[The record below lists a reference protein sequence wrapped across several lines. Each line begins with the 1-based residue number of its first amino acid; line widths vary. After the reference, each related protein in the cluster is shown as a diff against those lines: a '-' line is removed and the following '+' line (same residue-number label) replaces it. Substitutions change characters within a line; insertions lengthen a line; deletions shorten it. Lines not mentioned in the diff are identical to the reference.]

1 MPGESILIIED
12 DTTLLRGLKD
22 NFELRG
28 YHVRS
33 AADGESGL
41 EAALSGQ
48 PDLVLLDIMLPKLNG
63 FEICRQI
70 RAAELDMPIIML
82 TAKGQEEDIVRGLNL
97 GADDYVTKPFSVRE
111 LLARA
116 GAFLRRRKASAPPE
130 IYAFGD
136 CKLDLRS
143 HRLFRQDEELA
154 LSPKEFRLLEL
165 FVRRAGRALT
175 RDEILRSVWGRD
187 ILVTSRS
194 VDRCITTLRSKI
206 EPNPRQ
212 PRLIRTIRDVGYRF
226 ELPEADAEKSANLD
240 LQPSRSRT
248 LPVAT
253 RLGSYVI
260 RSLLGS
266 GGEGEVYRARDAR
279 LERDVAIKVLP
290 LHLTRSPSALA
301 RFKRETEL
309 IAALSHPTVLAID
322 DIGTDHDRTYAVMEL
337 LEGETLRE
345 RLRRGSLDWRQ
356 TVRLSIALAEG
367 LSAAHAKGIIHRDIK
382 PSNLFLTGDE
392 GVKILDF
399 GLAQV
404 DEVPSPAASPEATT
418 ATILTEPGAMLG
430 VGYMSPERIRGQAT
444 DARSDIFS
452 LGCVIYEMI
461 TGSGPFERPTAA
473 DRLAAALKDE
483 PDLSRLPVEIPAELH
498 RIVAHGLEGDPDR
511 RFQSARDLAFA
522 LEGIDLT

>member
-1 MPGESILIIED
+1 MPSESVLIIED
-12 DTTLLRGLKD
+12 DATLLRGLKD

-33 AADGESGL
+33 AGDGESGL
-41 EAALSGQ
+41 EAALSGK

-70 RAAELDMPIIML
+70 REAELDMPIIML

-97 GADDYVTKPFSVRE
+97 GADDYMTKPFSVQE
-111 LLARA
+111 LLARS
-116 GAFLRRRKASAPPE
+116 GAFLRRRKASAPE
-130 IYAFGD
+130 TYAFGD

-143 HRLFRQDEELA
+143 HRLFRKDEELA

-165 FVRRAGRALT
+165 FVRQAGRALT
-175 RDEILRSVWGRD
+175 RDEIMRSVWGSD

-212 PRLIRTIRDVGYRF
+212 PCLIQTIRDVGYRF
-226 ELPEADAEKSANLD
+226 EPSEVDAERRADLD
-240 LQPSRSRT
+240 SQPERSRT
-248 LPVAT
+248 LPVGT
-253 RLGSYVI
+253 QLGPYAI

-266 GGEGEVYRARDAR
+266 GGMGEVYRARDAR

-290 LHLTRSPSALA
+290 QHLARSPSALA
-301 RFKRETEL
+301 RFKRETKA
-309 IAALSHPTVLAID
+309 IAALSHPTILAIYD
-322 DIGTDHDRTYAVMEL
+322 VGTDHDRTYAVMEL
-337 LEGETLRE
+337 LEGETLQE
-345 RLRRGSLDWRQ
+345 RLQRGSLDWRQ
-356 TVRLSIALAEG
+356 TVRIGIAIAEG
-367 LSAAHAKGIIHRDIK
+367 LSAAHAKEIVHRDIK
-382 PSNLFLTGDE
+382 PSNIFLTG
-392 GVKILDF
+392 GGVVKILDF

-404 DEVPSPAASPEATT
+404 DEVPSPAPSPEATT
-418 ATILTEPGAMLG
+418 VTLRTDPGAILG
-430 VGYMSPERIRGQAT
+430 TAGYMSPEQIRGLAT

-473 DRLAAALKDE
+473 DSLAAALKDE
-483 PDLSRLPVEIPAELH
+483 PDLSCLPVEIPSELH
-498 RIVAHGLEGDPDR
+498 RIVAHGLEPDPDR